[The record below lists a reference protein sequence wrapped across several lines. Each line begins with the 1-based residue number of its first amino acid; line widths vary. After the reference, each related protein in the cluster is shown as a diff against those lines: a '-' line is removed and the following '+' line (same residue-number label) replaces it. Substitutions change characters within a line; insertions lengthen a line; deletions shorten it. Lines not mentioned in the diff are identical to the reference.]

1 MDVFVEL
8 PRIKGLDTH
17 ALSMTKERF
26 LPALPGTT
34 SSTMDSSD
42 VEVLQQSEKGEGRG
56 VDDGEREITPM
67 VERSDGMEGSS
78 SDTIAQDAEEEEDEE
93 EVVREHFGYETLV
106 IDQEEEDKDDS
117 SSSSASDSD
126 SDSEDDS
133 EDDSES
139 DASSTI
145 TSPSSPSSIP
155 DLNLL
160 LAAALQTA
168 STTAAQKAKER
179 EERNVFGDDVMKL
192 EQVVKER

>member
-1 MDVFVEL
+1 
-8 PRIKGLDTH
+8 
-17 ALSMTKERF
+17 
-26 LPALPGTT
+26 
-34 SSTMDSSD
+34 
-42 VEVLQQSEKGEGRG
+42 
-56 VDDGEREITPM
+56 M

-78 SDTIAQDAEEEEDEE
+78 SDTIAQDAEEEE
-93 EVVREHFGYETLV
+93 EVVRGPSDYETLV

-126 SDSEDDS
+126 SDSDS
-133 EDDSES
+133 DSADDSES
-139 DASSTI
+139 DSSSTI

-168 STTAAQKAKER
+168 STTAAQKANER

-192 EQVVKER
+192 EQVVKERWVVDLWSFTFLSFSGVWNA